1 MRGNSNSWFPMKAV
15 CKGAPH
21 GVFFGPALQ
30 NEKTS
35 YVYPDEFIQKDATV
49 IWVPGLKK
57 TVSLTSYERAHQQD
71 DGEAL
76 AKISSLGIPLKC
88 DFGGCVKLVK

>member
-1 MRGNSNSWFPMKAV
+1 MRGNSNSWFHMNAI
-15 CKGAPH
+15 CKSAPK

-35 YVYPDEFIQKDATV
+35 YLYPDEFIQKDATV

-57 TVSLTSYERAHQQD
+57 TVSLVSYEKAHQEND
-71 DGEAL
+71 KEAL
-76 AKISSLGIPLKC
+76 AKITSLGIPLNC
-88 DFGGCVKLVK
+88 NFGGCIKLVK

>member
-1 MRGNSNSWFPMKAV
+1 MRGNSNSWFPMNAV
-15 CKGAPH
+15 CKSAPR

-35 YVYPDEFIQKDATV
+35 YLYEGEFICKDAMV

-57 TVSLTSYERAHQQD
+57 TVSLVSYERAHLSND
-71 DGEAL
+71 NEAL
-76 AKISSLGIPLKC
+76 AKIASLGIPLNC
-88 DFGGCVKLVK
+88 SFGGCIKTAN

>member
-1 MRGNSNSWFPMKAV
+1 MRGNTNSWFPMKAV
-15 CKGAPH
+15 CNGAPK

-49 IWVPGLKK
+49 IWVPDLKK
-57 TVSLTSYERAHQQD
+57 TVSLVSYEKAHQLND
-71 DGEAL
+71 SEAL
-76 AKISSLGIPLKC
+76 SKITAIGIPLNC
-88 DFGGCVKLVK
+88 SFGGCIKLVK